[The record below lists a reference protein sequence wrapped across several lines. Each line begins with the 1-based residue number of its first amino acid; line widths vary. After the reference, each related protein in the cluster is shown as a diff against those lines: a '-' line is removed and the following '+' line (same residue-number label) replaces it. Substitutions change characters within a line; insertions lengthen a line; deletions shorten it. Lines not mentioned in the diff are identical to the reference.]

1 MQLTEI
7 DINDLPKLTEWP
19 ARLLGLAAFKNV
31 LRDRAKI
38 DSEYSKD
45 KWQKCFGW
53 FEASG
58 GKMDAADLRRKYYDL
73 NSAKLRAGVVDGKI
87 VEANNAH
94 IMEKYDSIL
103 VNAMAETVKGC
114 STIVEL
120 GCGFGHI
127 LWMLREAFP
136 GKTYRGGD
144 YADSAVSLA
153 QNLYR
158 DTPEISVQK
167 FDFDADS
174 YDIIEK
180 AKGPVVVLTSQALE
194 QIPTSAGVVETL
206 SKYKNKI
213 ARVFH
218 LEPSYA
224 LYDNS
229 LLGLM
234 RRRYIEM
241 NDYNRDLVSTLQ
253 TRKDIDV
260 LRLEA
265 DSIGWN
271 PFNSLAFVEWR
282 FK

>member
-7 DINDLPKLTEWP
+7 DINDLPSWTDWP
-19 ARLLGLAAFKNV
+19 ARLLGLSEFKNV

-38 DSEYSKD
+38 DAEYSRD
-45 KWQKCFGW
+45 KWQKCFDS

-58 GKMDAADLRRKYYDL
+58 GKLNAADLRLEYYDL

-87 VEANNAH
+87 VSANNAQ
-94 IMEKYDSIL
+94 IMKRYDTIL
-103 VNAMAETVKGC
+103 VNAMAETVKDC

-127 LWMLREAFP
+127 LWMLRDAFP

-153 QNLYR
+153 QKLYR
-158 DTPEISVQK
+158 DTPDISVQK
-167 FDFDADS
+167 FDFYADG
-174 YDIIEK
+174 YNIIEN
-180 AKGPVVVLTSQALE
+180 ARGPVVVFTSQALE
-194 QIPTSAGVVETL
+194 QIPASAGVVENL
-206 SKYKNKI
+206 SRYKDKI
-213 ARVFH
+213 ARVYH
-218 LEPSYA
+218 LEPAYA
-224 LYDNS
+224 LYDSS

-234 RRRYIEM
+234 RRRYIEI
-241 NDYNRDLVSTLQ
+241 NDYNRDLLSTLQ
-253 TRKDIDV
+253 SRKDVEV

-271 PFNSLAFVEWR
+271 PFNSLALVEWQ

>member
-7 DINDLPKLTEWP
+7 DINDLPKWTDWP
-19 ARLLGLAAFKNV
+19 ARLLGLSDFKNV

-38 DSEYSKD
+38 ESEYSKD
-45 KWQKCFGW
+45 KWQKCLDS

-58 GKMDAADLRRKYYDL
+58 RKMNAADLRREYYDL

-87 VEANNAH
+87 VAANNAE
-94 IMEKYDSIL
+94 IMERYDIKLMSA
-103 VNAMAETVKGC
+103 VAESVRDC
-114 STIVEL
+114 STIIEL

-127 LWMLREAFP
+127 LWMLRDAFP

-144 YADSAVSLA
+144 YAESAVSLA
-153 QNLYR
+153 QKLFH
-158 DTPEISVQK
+158 DTPDISVQK
-167 FDFDADS
+167 FDFYAER

-180 AKGPVVVLTSQALE
+180 AKGQVVVYTSQALE
-194 QIPTSAGVVETL
+194 QIPRSASVVETL
-206 SKYKNKI
+206 AKYKDKI
-213 ARVFH
+213 ARVIH
-218 LEPSYA
+218 IEPAFA
-224 LYDNS
+224 LYDTS

-234 RRRYIEM
+234 RRRYIEI

-253 TRKDIDV
+253 NRRDVEV

-271 PFNSLAFVEWR
+271 PFNSLALVEWR